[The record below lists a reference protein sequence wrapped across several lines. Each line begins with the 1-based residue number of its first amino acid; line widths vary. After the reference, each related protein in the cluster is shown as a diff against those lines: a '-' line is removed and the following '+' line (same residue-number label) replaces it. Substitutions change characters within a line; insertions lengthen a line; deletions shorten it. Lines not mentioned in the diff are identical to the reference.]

1 MLHRSDKAWWKFTAW
16 CVVMVVLLALY
27 MGATS

>member
-1 MLHRSDKAWWKFTAW
+1 MLHRSDKAWWKFIAW
-16 CVVMVVLLALY
+16 CMVMIILLILY